1 MENGYFAEWLPR
13 FLHHLRMRNYSPRT
27 IQSYEQ
33 TIRHFARFVWLYRTG
48 DPGRIHDRWS
58 DRTIARLDV
67 PVEVAPRAVEDYLA
81 FLTAERPYK
90 PSTLHRIISSLNSF
104 YRYLLM
110 QGAVTANPL
119 DRVDRPRVKERNLRY
134 LKHDQVLDLIRSVPD
149 PRDRL
154 IMRTIYAT
162 GVRVSELCGIQVE
175 DIDFDDQIIRIQ
187 GKGGKF
193 RTVFLDD
200 ETVDAIRDY
209 LDGRTGGPLFPGHHG
224 HPISPR
230 TVQHIFS
237 EHAPPGITPHTI
249 RHSYASELYR
259 RSKNL
264 RVVQE
269 NLGHSSI
276 RTTEVYLHT
285 DVDERK
291 RVYHRYFPLAGDK
304 DDD

>member
-1 MENGYFAEWLPR
+1 MESGYFAEWLPR

-27 IQSYEQ
+27 IRSYDQ
-33 TIRHFARFVWLYRTG
+33 TIRHFAHFVWLYRTG
-48 DPGRIHDRWS
+48 DPGRITDRWS
-58 DRTIARLDV
+58 DRTSARLDV
-67 PVEVAPRAVEDYLA
+67 PVEVQPRAVEDFLA
-81 FLTAERPYK
+81 FLTAQRPYK

-110 QGAVTANPL
+110 QGAVDQNPL

-134 LKHDQVLDLIRSVPD
+134 LKHDQVLALIESVSD

-162 GVRVSELCGIQVE
+162 GVRVSELCGIQVR
-175 DIDFDDQIIRIQ
+175 DIDFEDQTIRIQ

-193 RTVFLDD
+193 RTVFLDH
-200 ETVDAIRDY
+200 ETMDAIRDY
-209 LDGRTGGPLFPGHHG
+209 LGGRTEGPLFPGHHG
-224 HPISPR
+224 RPISPR

-237 EHAPPGITPHTI
+237 EHAPSGITPHTI

-285 DVDERK
+285 DLDERK
-291 RVYHRYFPLAGDK
+291 RIYNRYFPLGGDR
-304 DDD
+304 DDE